1 MINQDV
7 CNFYNAQ
14 GVYAEYGGL
23 VLGAEEGRKMAEALG
38 SKGKGLT
45 LMNHGLL
52 TVGHTVD
59 EAAYLF
65 RLMEKSCEAQLLVE
79 AAAANGIQKQ
89 IIRDEEAAY
98 NFKMASEAVSICDSG
113 LRDIELKMDRKICIA
128 SFSQSMSTN
137 SFLPEALSKPNLD
150 RLYHL

>member
-14 GVYAEYGGL
+14 GVYAKYGGL
-23 VLGAEEGRKMAEALG
+23 VLDEEEGPKMAKALG
-38 SKGKGLT
+38 PNGKGLT

-52 TVGHTVD
+52 TVGQTVD

-79 AAAANGIQKQ
+79 AAAANGIPKQ

-98 NFKMASEAVSICDSG
+98 NFKMASEAVSICDLS
-113 LRDIELKMDRKICIA
+113 LRGFELKMNRKICIA
-128 SFSQSMSTN
+128 SSSRSMSTN
-137 SFLPEALSKPNLD
+137 SFSLEALSKSDLV
-150 RLYHL
+150 

>member
-23 VLGAEEGRKMAEALG
+23 VLGEEEGQRMAKALG
-38 SKGKGLT
+38 PNGKGLT

-52 TVGHTVD
+52 TVGQTVD

-98 NFKMASEAVSICDSG
+98 NFKMASEAVSFCDWG
-113 LRDIELKMDRKICIA
+113 LRSIELKMDRKTSIA
-128 SFSQSMSTN
+128 SFSRSMSMN
-137 SFLPEALSKPNLD
+137 SFSLKALSKTNLE
-150 RLYHL
+150 

>member
-23 VLGAEEGRKMAEALG
+23 VLREEEGGNMAKALG
-38 SKGKGLT
+38 PNGKGLT

-52 TVGHTVD
+52 AVGQTVD

-79 AAAANGIQKQ
+79 AAAANGIPKQ

-98 NFKMASEAVSICDSG
+98 NFKMASEAVSICALS
-113 LRDIELKMDRKICIA
+113 LRGVELKMDRKTCIA
-128 SFSQSMSTN
+128 SFSRSTN
-137 SFLPEALSKPNLD
+137 MKSFSLEALSKTDLD
-150 RLYHL
+150 

>member
-23 VLGAEEGRKMAEALG
+23 VLGEEEGRRMAKALG
-38 SKGKGLT
+38 LDGKGLT

-52 TVGHTVD
+52 TVGQTVD

-79 AAAANGIQKQ
+79 AAAANGFQKQ

-98 NFKMASEAVSICDSG
+98 NFKMASEAVRICDSS
-113 LRDIELKMDRKICIA
+113 LREIELKTDRKTCIA
-128 SFSQSMSTN
+128 SFSLSMSMN
-137 SFLPEALSKPNLD
+137 SFSLEALSKPDLG
-150 RLYHL
+150 

>member
-1 MINQDV
+1 
-7 CNFYNAQ
+7 
-14 GVYAEYGGL
+14 
-23 VLGAEEGRKMAEALG
+23 MAEALG

-52 TVGHTVD
+52 TVGQTVD

-98 NFKMASEAVSICDSG
+98 NFKMASEAVSICDLG
-113 LRDIELKMDRKICIA
+113 LRGVELNMDRKTCIA
-128 SFSQSMSTN
+128 SFSRSMSMN
-137 SFLPEALSKPNLD
+137 CFSPEALSKPDLD
-150 RLYHL
+150 

>member
-52 TVGHTVD
+52 TVGRTVD

-98 NFKMASEAVSICDSG
+98 NFKMASEAVSICDLS
-113 LRDIELKMDRKICIA
+113 LRGIELKMDRKICIA
-128 SFSQSMSTN
+128 SSSRSMNMN
-137 SFLPEALSKPNLD
+137 SSSLEVLSKPDLD
-150 RLYHL
+150 

>member
-1 MINQDV
+1 
-7 CNFYNAQ
+7 
-14 GVYAEYGGL
+14 
-23 VLGAEEGRKMAEALG
+23 MAKALG
-38 SKGKGLT
+38 PNGKGLT

-52 TVGHTVD
+52 TVGQTVD

-98 NFKMASEAVSICDSG
+98 NFKMASEAVSICIWVRGG
-113 LRDIELKMDRKICIA
+113 L
-128 SFSQSMSTN
+128 N
-137 SFLPEALSKPNLD
+137 
-150 RLYHL
+150 

>member
-23 VLGAEEGRKMAEALG
+23 VLGVEEGQKMAEALG
-38 SKGKGLT
+38 SGKGLT

-52 TVGHTVD
+52 TVGRTVD

-79 AAAANGIQKQ
+79 AAAANGIQKR
-89 IIRDEEAAY
+89 IIRDEQAAY
-98 NFKMASEAVSICDSG
+98 NFKMASEAVSVCDLI
-113 LRDIELKMDRKICIA
+113 LRGFELKMDRKTYIA
-128 SFSQSMSTN
+128 SFSRSMSMK
-137 SFLPEALSKPNLD
+137 SFSLEALSKPDLD
-150 RLYHL
+150 

>member
-23 VLGAEEGRKMAEALG
+23 VLGEEEGRRMAKALG
-38 SKGKGLT
+38 PNGKGLT

-52 TVGHTVD
+52 TVGQTVD

-98 NFKMASEAVSICDSG
+98 NYKMASEAVSTCHLSSG
-113 LRDIELKMDRKICIA
+113 TVKLKVNRKTCIA
-128 SFSQSMSTN
+128 SFSRSMSMN
-137 SFLPEALSKPNLD
+137 SFSLEALSEPDLD
-150 RLYHL
+150 